1 MPGAADTKHFLDTSV
16 VRPLIHGTEAYKR
29 HLQAQL
35 DSRRCYVSDYVLM
48 EFRRSFVC
56 SLIGFYF
63 YLELPTIQTVGDAC
77 QLWSQKY
84 SKADLKAVLTL
95 VGKLLDAHELGHED
109 PDDLHTARLAL
120 GRYIKR
126 VDAKIRG
133 KFKDASKDTT
143 HCGRAAVPLS
153 VSITSLSEDLRT
165 FEDAFGDTATCRQRC
180 RIDDVLLSRYRT
192 EVEKCAAAASTLPKN
207 SANRG
212 FIGIA
217 EHLKEVLE
225 KGADGCTCKH
235 CAKIGDAVI
244 ALDAPRSMQLEHTD
258 AAFNHLCPLVD
269 QPHRC
274 HQSEVQFHKS

>member
-1 MPGAADTKHFLDTSV
+1 MSGAADTKHFLDTSV

-29 HLQAQL
+29 HLQEQL

-48 EFRRSFVC
+48 EFRRSFLC

-63 YLELPTIQTVGDAC
+63 YLELPTIQTIGDAC

-84 SKADLKAVLTL
+84 SKADLKAILTL
-95 VGKLLDAHELGHED
+95 LGKLLDAHELGHDE
-109 PDDLHTARLAL
+109 PDDLETARLAL

-126 VDAKIRG
+126 VDTKIRG
-133 KFKDASKDTT
+133 RFKDASKDTT

-153 VSITSLSEDLRT
+153 VSLTSLSEDLRK
-165 FEDAFGDTATCRQRC
+165 FEDTFGDTESCRQRC
-180 RIDDVLLSRYRT
+180 RIDDVLLSRYRS
-192 EVEKCAAAASTLPKN
+192 EVETYVATASTLPKN

-212 FIGIA
+212 FIDVVK
-217 EHLKEVLE
+217 HLKEVFE
-225 KGADGCTCKH
+225 MGADGCTCRQ

-258 AAFNHLCPLVD
+258 AAFNHLCPPVD
-269 QPHRC
+269 QRHRC
-274 HQSEVQFHKS
+274 HQSEVNFHQS